1 MKSARPAYATL
12 SCVLAI
18 AAAAPAGATVITM
31 DSLYAPATT
40 WAGTFTDSA
49 SYVSAWNTVSASQPT
64 PDAGYGDQVIT
75 DWDGTQSNAVFG
87 ADTNIAFHDQVV
99 FTATETGT
107 YDFRFG
113 IDFGLGG
120 TLLLNGTSLATN
132 TNNMWWNNSY
142 SDPSQFL
149 AGSAVLTAGQTYTI
163 DLYGFEDCCD
173 GGTQGQFLAPDASGY
188 QNFSAVPEPFAWALM
203 LTGFAGIGAALR
215 GSRRRLAVG

>member
-1 MKSARPAYATL
+1 MKNARPAYAAL

-18 AAAAPAGATVITM
+18 AAAAPTGAAVITM
-31 DSLYAPATT
+31 DSLYAPAST

-49 SYVSAWNTVSASQPT
+49 SYVSAWNTVSAGQPT

-75 DWDGTQSNAVFG
+75 DWNGTQSNAVFG
-87 ADTNIAFHDQVV
+87 SNSDIAFHDQVV
-99 FTATETGT
+99 FTATESGT
-107 YDFRFG
+107 YNFRFG

-132 TNNMWWNNSY
+132 TGNMWWNNSY
-142 SDPSQFL
+142 SDSSQYL
-149 AGSAVLTAGQTYTI
+149 AGSANLTAGQTYTI

-173 GGTQGQFLAPDASGY
+173 GGTQGQFQAPDASF
-188 QNFSAVPEPFAWALM
+188 QNFSVPEPFAWALM

-215 GSRRRLAVG
+215 ASRRRLAVG